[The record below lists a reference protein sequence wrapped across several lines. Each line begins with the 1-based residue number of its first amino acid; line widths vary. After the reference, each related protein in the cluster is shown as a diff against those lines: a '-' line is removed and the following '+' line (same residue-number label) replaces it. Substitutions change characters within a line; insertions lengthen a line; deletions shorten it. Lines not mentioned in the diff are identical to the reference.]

1 MEWVYLFFGIA
12 LLVSSI
18 VAFVL
23 VLFKYYEKRR
33 KIENSNSKDR

>member
-23 VLFKYYEKRR
+23 VVFKYYEKR
-33 KIENSNSKDR
+33 KLENTNRKDR